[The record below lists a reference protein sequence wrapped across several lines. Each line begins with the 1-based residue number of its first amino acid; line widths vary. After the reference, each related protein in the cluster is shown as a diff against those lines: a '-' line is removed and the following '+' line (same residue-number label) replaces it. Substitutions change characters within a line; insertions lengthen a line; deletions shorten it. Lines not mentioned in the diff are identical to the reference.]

1 MSSLFTST
9 TFIESSNSQ
18 KWIPQFFI
26 DHYKVKAVC
35 FKETLLICLKNEIVT
50 HIGNCCI
57 SIESIG
63 PQKHEFLINT
73 KFCINIDDH
82 FGGSKVVCSSTNKFN
97 CLEEKR
103 TEYVYHKGNFHEKT
117 LFMGIQD
124 NNYYIETTETYQ
136 HNKSRNCKN
145 LTYPQ
150 KIELLSEG
158 TNLLLMRY
166 LTIINYDGTLTFQ
179 NIMIDG
185 NVTICQ
191 YKCIPVK
198 YMKLYEND
206 IEVYTIER
214 VIENQNGNVESMKTY
229 LTPKGEILEHNWLT
243 TSYILKNKSLENVNP
258 MIEKLRIA
266 IRNNCWTEDMEIF
279 SKYLDKKCNEVTKFI
294 EYLISHL
301 EVKHLIADYTQTLL
315 IVKPLHV
322 VDFTIQYFKA
332 FSIYPESQEF
342 ISMRQISKIT
352 IPTQERYANIC
363 DFYPLCTSCRMASI
377 SYN

>member
-1 MSSLFTST
+1 
-9 TFIESSNSQ
+9 
-18 KWIPQFFI
+18 
-26 DHYKVKAVC
+26 
-35 FKETLLICLKNEIVT
+35 
-50 HIGNCCI
+50 
-57 SIESIG
+57 
-63 PQKHEFLINT
+63 
-73 KFCINIDDH
+73 
-82 FGGSKVVCSSTNKFN
+82 
-97 CLEEKR
+97 
-103 TEYVYHKGNFHEKT
+103 
-117 LFMGIQD
+117 MGIQD

-258 MIEKLRIA
+258 MIEKLKIA

-279 SKYLDKKCNEVTKFI
+279 SKYLDEKCNEVTKFI

-352 IPTQERYANIC
+352 IPTQEKHANMC
-363 DFYPLCTSCRMASI
+363 DFYPLCTSCRMQNQLFKESTSFHYSIDSSCSNDINSIEEKKTKAISLLTINASI
-377 SYN
+377 ENKSK